1 MELKRDDLEDPRQI
15 VVRPYLVVLKL
26 DGIIAEHAK
35 LREDLDAYST
45 TRPMAVCVG
54 TGTIAYFIT
63 SHLRPH
69 EMRFEGHLL
78 GRDAR
83 LIVELG
89 ATHGAEGF
97 VMRELSEWLSANLYQ
112 R

>member
-1 MELKRDDLEDPRQI
+1 MELNDDIEEPRQI
-15 VVRPYLVVLKL
+15 VVRPYLIVLKL
-26 DGIIAEHAK
+26 DGVVAEHAK

-45 TRPMAVCVG
+45 TRPMVVCVG
-54 TGTIAYFIT
+54 TGVIVYFIT

-69 EMRFEGHLL
+69 DMRFEGHLL

-89 ATHGAEGF
+89 AMHGTEGHA
-97 VMRELSEWLSANLYQ
+97 MREISEWLSHHLH

>member
-1 MELKRDDLEDPRQI
+1 MEEIEEPKVV

-26 DGIIAEHAK
+26 GDAHDGHAH
-35 LREDLDAYST
+35 LRADLDSYST
-45 TRPMAVCVG
+45 TRPMLVCVG
-54 TGTIAYFIT
+54 TGVAVYFIA

-69 EMRFEGHLL
+69 EMRFESHLR

-89 ATHGAEGF
+89 GTHGSEGF
-97 VMRELSEWLSANLYQ
+97 VMRELSEWLGHHL
-112 R
+112 RR

>member
-1 MELKRDDLEDPRQI
+1 MKELDEPNRI
-15 VVRPYLVVLKL
+15 VRPYLVVLKL
-26 DGIIAEHAK
+26 DGVRTEHTQ
-35 LREDLDAYST
+35 LRADLDAYST
-45 TRPMAVCVG
+45 SRPTVVCVG
-54 TGTIAYFIT
+54 TGVIAYFIT

-89 ATHGAEGF
+89 STHAAEGF
-97 VMRELSEWLSANLYQ
+97 VMRELSEWLGQNL
-112 R
+112 RRL

>member
-1 MELKRDDLEDPRQI
+1 MEFGDEVEEPRQI

-26 DGIIAEHAK
+26 DGVVAEHSK
-35 LREDLDAYST
+35 LREDLNEYST
-45 TRPMAVCVG
+45 TRPMVVCSG
-54 TGTIAYFIT
+54 TGVIAYFIT

-78 GRDAR
+78 GRDSR

-89 ATHGAEGF
+89 ATHGAEGYA
-97 VMRELSEWLSANLYQ
+97 MRELSEWLSYHLH